1 MVVMYFIVVL
11 FSHQVHKGHF
21 YEVKLLKS
29 CVVKTVVRLNGLTNY
44 AAIFFAAHNPALV
57 PDRIF

>member
-1 MVVMYFIVVL
+1 MYFIVLL

-29 CVVKTVVRLNGLTNY
+29 CVVKTAVRFNDLT
-44 AAIFFAAHNPALV
+44 F
-57 PDRIF
+57 